1 MSLNRALA
9 WLLKEAASFREQSSH
24 KVNIDD
30 FCTPDGKYFDFDM
43 LSEAIGSGK
52 LKPIR
57 EKEREG
63 K

>member
-1 MSLNRALA
+1 MN
-9 WLLKEAASFREQSSH
+9 EVHDDCTGNIYE
-24 KVNIDD
+24 VNIDD

-57 EKEREG
+57 DEVEYDIER
-63 K
+63 